1 MPKARNLTGQI
12 FGRLTVIEPDTG
24 RTTSRRKYWKCLCEC
39 GTEKSV
45 SLGNLTS
52 ENIKSCG
59 CLRKEILDKSTH
71 GLYKIDP
78 SVCGIWAKMVARC
91 TKPESTSYKHYGGR
105 GIKVCD
111 RWLSMENFFMDMG
124 PRPENT
130 SLGRIDNDGDYEPE
144 NCRWETVEQQ
154 ANNKQTTRRFTHLG
168 KTQSMSQWAKEYG
181 IPIETLFARLKTKT
195 LEEALTMKGKRSGTH
210 QQ

>member
-1 MPKARNLTGQI
+1 MPNIRDMTGQI
-12 FGRLTVIEPDTG
+12 FGRLTVLELDLG
-24 RTTSRRKYWKCLCEC
+24 KSNSKRKHWKCLCSC
-39 GTEKSV
+39 GNETSV
-45 SLGNLTS
+45 SLGNLPS
-52 ENIKSCG
+52 GSVKSCG

-71 GLYKIDP
+71 GLYKLDP
-78 SVCGIWAKMVARC
+78 HVYGIWMKMVERC
-91 TKPESTSYKHYGGR
+91 IKPASTSYKHYGGR

-111 RWLSMENFFMDMG
+111 RWLSLENFFEDMW

-154 ANNKQTTRRFTHLG
+154 ANNKQTTRRLTPLG

-210 QQ
+210 QK